1 MLTIY
6 QASVYSYF
14 CFPRVQIISFS
25 RLNKIQIWDIPK
37 CLNCNLLV
45 LAKYIFCHFN
55 IHVWILFETNW
66 SIRLQRYISVKKIAF
81 LSLLKSVHFK
91 MTVAWSSIYFKIVVL
106 FNFVLMLAV
115 VVLKSTTIWNKWG
128 SRNCLLK
135 MNGLYINVLLYA
147 LYFEQYSIEK
157 NSTNAT

>member
-1 MLTIY
+1 MNYGFTLTMLTIY
-6 QASVYSYF
+6 LASVYSYF

-37 CLNCNLLV
+37 CLNWNLLV

-91 MTVAWSSIYFKIVVL
+91 KTVAWSSIHFKIVVL

-115 VVLKSTTIWNKWG
+115 VVLKSTTI
-128 SRNCLLK
+128 LK
-135 MNGLYINVLLYA
+135 
-147 LYFEQYSIEK
+147 
-157 NSTNAT
+157 

>member
-1 MLTIY
+1 MNYGFTLTMLTIY

-37 CLNCNLLV
+37 CLNWNLLV

-66 SIRLQRYISVKKIAF
+66 SIRLQRYISVKKIA
-81 LSLLKSVHFK
+81 LSLLKSIHFRK
-91 MTVAWSSIYFKIVVL
+91 TVTWSSIHFKIVVL

-115 VVLKSTTIWNKWG
+115 VVLKSTTI
-128 SRNCLLK
+128 LK
-135 MNGLYINVLLYA
+135 
-147 LYFEQYSIEK
+147 
-157 NSTNAT
+157 